1 MPKATFSRLARTDLK
16 SIDEYTESTW
26 GGLQADRYLHDLRAF
41 CATLAQIPE
50 LGRRWN
56 SKQPG
61 LYRMEHDKHVIFYR
75 GNADGIL
82 ILRIL
87 HQSMLPERQFFES
100 EET

>member
-1 MPKATFSRLARTDLK
+1 LPKVTFSRLARTDLQ

-26 GGLQADRYLHDLRAF
+26 GGLQADRYLHDLRTF
-41 CATLAQIPE
+41 CSTLAQMPE

-56 SKQPG
+56 SKQSG
-61 LYRMEHDKHVIFYR
+61 LRQMEHGKHVIFYR
-75 GNADGIL
+75 RNSDGIL

-87 HQSMLPERQFFES
+87 HQSMLPERQFFAS

>member
-1 MPKATFSRLARTDLK
+1 
-16 SIDEYTESTW
+16 
-26 GGLQADRYLHDLRAF
+26 
-41 CATLAQIPE
+41 
-50 LGRRWN
+50 
-56 SKQPG
+56 
-61 LYRMEHDKHVIFYR
+61 MEHDKHVIFYR